1 MLSDFVLSDKV
12 LYLSQ
17 KSTEELCVITLK
29 NDEKFQEELTC
40 ALKNEMRNLA
50 NFDPTVESLK
60 IRTLMGSF

>member
-40 ALKNEMRNLA
+40 ALKNEMKNLA

>member
-17 KSTEELCVITLK
+17 KSTEEVCVITLK

-40 ALKNEMRNLA
+40 ALKNEMKNLA